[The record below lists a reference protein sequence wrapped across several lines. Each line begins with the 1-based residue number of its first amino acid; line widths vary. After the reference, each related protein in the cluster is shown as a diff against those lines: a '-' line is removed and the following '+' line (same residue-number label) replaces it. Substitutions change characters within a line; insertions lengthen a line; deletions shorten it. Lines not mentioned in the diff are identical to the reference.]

1 VTSSALSPGTALL
14 DVFAA
19 EGGGED
25 TGFQAPTV
33 QEFYPEPLV
42 SFAVLGVDFEITRIT
57 LIMWVATALMIG
69 LMVAAV
75 RKPSIVPGKMQFIGE
90 SGYSFVRDGIARDVI
105 GPKGLPFAPFL
116 ASLFFFILAN
126 NAMSIIPL
134 AQISPM
140 SKFAFPLVLAV
151 ITWVIYNWVGI
162 REQGA
167 GRYFKDAAVPPGVP
181 IGALILVTPI
191 ELLQVFVIRPFTLAV
206 RLFANMFAG
215 HMLLAVFAL
224 GTVYLLQVGNF
235 SVIFSP
241 FAFLMALIMT
251 FFELLVIVLQAY
263 VFTILT
269 ATYLSGS
276 VEPAH

>member
-1 VTSSALSPGTALL
+1 VTSSASALL
-14 DVFAA
+14 DVLAA
-19 EGGGED
+19 EGE
-25 TGFQAPTV
+25 GFEAPTV
-33 QEFYPEPLV
+33 EEFYPQPLWE
-42 SFAVLGVDFEITRIT
+42 FALFGIDFEITRIT
-57 LIMWVATALMIG
+57 LILWIATAAMIG
-69 LMVAAV
+69 FMAAAV
-75 RKPSIVPGKMQFIGE
+75 RRPSIVPGKLQFIGE
-90 SGYSFVRDGIARDVI
+90 SGYSLVRDGIARDVV

-126 NAMSIIPL
+126 NAMSIVPL

-151 ITWVIYNWVGI
+151 ITWVLYNWVGI

-167 GRYFKDAAVPPGVP
+167 GRYFKDAAIPPGVP
-181 IGALILVTPI
+181 IAALILVTPI

-215 HMLLAVFAL
+215 HMLLAVFSL
-224 GTVYLLQVGNF
+224 GTVYLLTVGNF

-241 FAFLMALIMT
+241 FAFLMALAMT
-251 FFELLVIVLQAY
+251 FFELLVIILQAY
-263 VFTILT
+263 VFTVLT
-269 ATYLSGS
+269 ATYLNGA

>member
-1 VTSSALSPGTALL
+1 VTSSALAHA
-14 DVFAA
+14 DVLAA

-25 TGFQAPTV
+25 SGFQSPTIA
-33 QEFYPEPLV
+33 EFYPEPVATFSL
-42 SFAVLGVDFEITRIT
+42 LGIDFEITRIT
-57 LIMWVATALMIG
+57 IIMWIATTAILVLLVM
-69 LMVAAV
+69 AA
-75 RKPSIVPGKMQFIGE
+75 RKASIVPGKLQYVGE
-90 SGYSFVRDGIARDVI
+90 SGYSLIRDGMARDVI

-126 NAMSIIPL
+126 NFMSIFPF
-134 AQISPM
+134 AQISPN
-140 SKFAFPLVLAV
+140 SKFAIPLVLAV
-151 ITWVIYNWVGI
+151 IVWVLYNWVGI

-167 GRYFKDAAVPPGVP
+167 ARYFKDAAIPPGVP
-181 IGALILVTPI
+181 VGALILVTPI

-215 HMLLAVFAL
+215 HMLLVVFSL
-224 GTVYLLQVGNF
+224 GTVYLLTVGNF

-241 FAFLMALIMT
+241 FAFAMALIMT

-263 VFTILT
+263 VFTVLT
-269 ATYLSGS
+269 ATYLNGA

>member
-1 VTSSALSPGTALL
+1 MTSSATAL
-14 DVFAA
+14 DVLAA
-19 EGGGED
+19 EGGGGD
-25 TGFQAPTV
+25 SGFQAPTV
-33 QEFYPEPLV
+33 AEFYPEPIAE
-42 SFAVLGVDFEITRIT
+42 FDILGIAFEITRIT

-69 LMVAAV
+69 LLVAAV

-116 ASLFFFILAN
+116 AALFFFILAN
-126 NAMSIIPL
+126 NAMSIVPL

-167 GRYFKDAAVPPGVP
+167 GRYFKDAAIPPGVP

-215 HMLLAVFAL
+215 HMLLAVFSL

-235 SVIFSP
+235 SAVFSVGA
-241 FAFLMALIMT
+241 FAMALAMT

-276 VEPAH
+276 IEPAH

>member
-1 VTSSALSPGTALL
+1 VTSSASALGSVL
-14 DVFAA
+14 AA
-19 EGGGED
+19 EGSGGD
-25 TGFQAPTV
+25 GFQAPTV
-33 QEFYPEPLV
+33 EEFYPEPLV
-42 SFAVLGVDFEITRIT
+42 SFAILGVDFEITRIT
-57 LIMWVATALMIG
+57 LILWVATAVMIA
-69 LMVAAV
+69 LLVAAV
-75 RKPSIVPGKMQFIGE
+75 RKPSIVPGKLQFLGE
-90 SGYSFVRDGIARDVI
+90 SGYSLVRDGIARDVI

-126 NAMSIIPL
+126 NAMSIVPL

-215 HMLLAVFAL
+215 HMLLAVFSL

-235 SVIFSP
+235 SAIFSVGA
-241 FAFLMALIMT
+241 FAMALAMT
-251 FFELLVIVLQAY
+251 FFELLVIILQAY
-263 VFTILT
+263 VFTVLT
-269 ATYLSGS
+269 ATYLNGA

>member
-1 VTSSALSPGTALL
+1 MTSSATALVDL
-14 DVFAA
+14 RAA
-19 EGGGED
+19 AGGGED
-25 TGFQAPTV
+25 SGFQSPTIA
-33 QEFYPEPLV
+33 EFYPEPLV
-42 SFAVLGVDFEITRIT
+42 SFSLLGIDFEFTRIT
-57 LIMWVATALMIG
+57 FIMWIATAAILILLVM
-69 LMVAAV
+69 AA
-75 RKPSIVPGKMQFIGE
+75 RKASIVPGKLQYIGE
-90 SGYSFVRDGIARDVI
+90 SGYSLIRDGMARDVI

-126 NAMSIIPL
+126 NFMSIFPF
-134 AQISPM
+134 AQISPN
-140 SKFAFPLVLAV
+140 SKFAIPLVLAV
-151 ITWVIYNWVGI
+151 IVWVLYNYLGI

-167 GRYFKDAAVPPGVP
+167 ARYFKDAAIPPGVP
-181 IGALILVTPI
+181 AAALILVTPI

-215 HMLLAVFAL
+215 HMLLVVFSL
-224 GTVYLLQVGNF
+224 GTVYLLTVGNF

-241 FAFLMALIMT
+241 FAFAMALIMT

-263 VFTILT
+263 VFTVLT